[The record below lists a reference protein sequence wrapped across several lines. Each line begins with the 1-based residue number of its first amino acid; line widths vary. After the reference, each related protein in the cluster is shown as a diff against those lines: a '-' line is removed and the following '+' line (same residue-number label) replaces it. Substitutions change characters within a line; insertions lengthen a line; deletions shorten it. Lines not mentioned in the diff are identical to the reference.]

1 MNGYSIDTSS
11 TTGCANREAIMMNLK
26 YNQGI
31 TPNFYYKNFKEASNE
46 GNTKKSN
53 IIKGL
58 IALLIS
64 KF

>member
-31 TPNFYYKNFKEASNE
+31 TPNFYYKNFKEANNE
-46 GNTKKSN
+46 GNTKK
-53 IIKGL
+53 IIL
-58 IALLIS
+58 S
-64 KF
+64 KV